1 MSLTKKIAYNT
12 FIQVAGKVV
21 STVLGLFALA
31 LMTRYLGQTGFG
43 QYTTII
49 TFVSFFAI
57 IADLGLTLV
66 TVQMIST
73 IKDETSRIVNNLLS
87 LRLVSIL
94 FFLGLAPLISFFF
107 PYDNL
112 IKLGIIIAA
121 ISFIFP
127 ALNQILVGLFQKN
140 LKMEAVSLS
149 EILSRIILVGGI
161 YLVIFRDSGINGIL
175 WATVA
180 SAAGSFLV
188 LYLFSKRFVKIKFQ
202 IDLSIWKQ
210 IIKKTW
216 PLAITIVFNLL
227 YLKADILIL
236 SIFKDQS
243 AVGLYGAAYK
253 IIDVLT
259 TIPFIF
265 AGIILPI
272 LSADWANKNQEHFNK
287 ILQKAFDVMVI
298 CAIPL
303 VIGTQFLAEPIMH
316 FVAGDDFNAAGLILK
331 ILIVAIAAI
340 FMGCLFA
347 HAVIAIDKQKQVIG
361 AYIFTGLSSLLAY
374 LFFIYHYS
382 YIGAAAVTV
391 YSEVIIASFSIYYV
405 WRYSR
410 FLPKLKMFFRSLF
423 SALIMGLILY
433 FCPTNWLNSIPGLL
447 SVGAGAVAIY
457 LILVFVF
464 GGFTKDDLSLIF
476 GDKPR
481 RHLTPYN

>member
-12 FIQVAGKVV
+12 FIQVAGKVLA
-21 STVLGLFALA
+21 TALGLFALA
-31 LMTRYLGQTGFG
+31 LMTRYLGQNGFG
-43 QYTTII
+43 HYTTIV

-73 IKDETSRIVNNLLS
+73 TKDETNKVVNNLLS
-87 LRLVSIL
+87 LRLVSVL
-94 FFLGLAPLISFFF
+94 FFLGLAPLISLFF
-107 PYDNL
+107 PYDHL

-149 EILSRIILVGGI
+149 EVFSRIVLVGGI
-161 YLVIFRDSGINGIL
+161 YLVISQNTGLNGIL

-180 SAAGSFLV
+180 SAASSFLV
-188 LYLFSKRFVKIKFQ
+188 LYLFSKRLVKIKFQ
-202 IDLSIWKQ
+202 IDLSIWQQ

-216 PLAITIVFNLL
+216 PLAITIVFNLI

-236 SIFKDQS
+236 SLFKNPE

-272 LSADWANKNQEHFNK
+272 LSADWANKNPEHFGK
-287 ILQKAFDVMVI
+287 ILQKAFDVMVV

-303 VIGTQFLAEPIMH
+303 VIGTQFLAEPIMR
-316 FVAGDDFNAAGLILK
+316 FVAGNEFSGAGTILK
-331 ILIVAIAAI
+331 ILIIAIAAI
-340 FMGCLFA
+340 FIGCLFA
-347 HAVIAIDKQKQVIG
+347 HAVIALDKQRQVIG

-382 YIGAAAVTV
+382 YLGAAAVTV
-391 YSEVIIASFSIYYV
+391 YSEIVIALFSIYYV

-410 FLPKLKMFFRSLF
+410 FLPKLKIFFRALF
-423 SALIMGLILY
+423 SALIMGLMLY
-433 FCPTNWLNSIPGLL
+433 FCPPNWLTSITGLL
-447 SVGAGAVAIY
+447 LVGSGAVLVY
-457 LILVFVF
+457 LFLVFIF
-464 GGFTKDDLSLIF
+464 GGFTREDLNLIF

>member
-12 FIQVAGKVV
+12 FIQVAGKIIA
-21 STVLGLFALA
+21 TGLGLFALA
-31 LMTRYLGQTGFG
+31 LMTRYLGPTGFG
-43 QYTTII
+43 QYTTIV

-73 IKDETSRIVNNLLS
+73 SKEDSNKVVSNLLS
-87 LRLVSIL
+87 LRLISIL
-94 FFLGLAPLISFFF
+94 LFLGLAPLISLFF
-107 PYDNL
+107 PYEYNVK
-112 IKLGIIIAA
+112 IGIIIAA

-149 EILSRIILVGGI
+149 EVVSRIILVIGVYWAITKNDG
-161 YLVIFRDSGINGIL
+161 LNGIL

-180 SAAGSFLV
+180 SAAVSFLI
-188 LYLFSKRFVKIKFQ
+188 LYLFSKRLVKIQLQ
-202 IDLSIWKQ
+202 IDLNIWKQ

-236 SIFKDQS
+236 SLFKNPE

-272 LSADWANKNQEHFNK
+272 LSVDWANKNPEHFNK

-303 VIGTQFLAEPIMH
+303 VVGTQFLAEPIMR
-316 FVAGDDFNAAGLILK
+316 FVTGSDFSASSSILK
-331 ILIVAIAAI
+331 ILIIAIAAI
-340 FMGCLFA
+340 FIGCLFA
-347 HAVIAIDKQKQVIG
+347 HAVIALDKQKQVIG

-374 LFFIYHYS
+374 FFFIYHYS
-382 YIGAAAVTV
+382 YLGAAAVTV
-391 YSEVIIASFSIYYV
+391 YSEVIIALFSIYYV
-405 WRYSR
+405 WKYSR
-410 FLPKLKMFFRSLF
+410 FLPKLKIFFKALL
-423 SALIMGLILY
+423 SALIMGILLY
-433 FCPTNWLNSIPGLL
+433 FCPPSWMASIMGL
-447 SVGAGAVAIY
+447 VGVGSGAVIIY
-457 LILVFVF
+457 LFLIFIF
-464 GGFTKDDLSLIF
+464 GGLSKNDLSWIF